1 MAITSSFTSSVQ
13 KTLARTESKLEKLE
27 GKLERALVKEHQ
39 LLKDLRHVMQHHAQ
53 HGGRPASD
61 GFDMGPRGGC
71 FPTKPLPNEWAPLDL
86 GALRE
91 TNNLDQTKGPVTA
104 DQLTQA
110 IERGTAD
117 LDGNAAG
124 GEYRAFSEWAAKN
137 QDRLTPEAKQVMDLY
152 SKFAAN
158 GQNGGIAHGDWK
170 QMLKEMKGVGD
181 KGAEKA
187 LAGLDKLPK
196 PISGE
201 DLAKAIRSGT
211 KDADNNTA
219 AELKT
224 FQDWAKK
231 NADKLSPEAKEVM
244 GKFEKHATK
253 AMATGDKDLS
263 STEWSKMMKDF
274 KSVGDVSAR
283 NSLAKLD
290 KENGPISGEDLLG
303 AIKQGAGDADGNS
316 KAELAEFQKWAAK
329 NKDRLTP
336 EAQKVMET
344 YEKHAKTAGP
354 KGLNKQGFDAMV
366 KDASQH
372 KTFHDASMR
381 NALETLD
388 GKNGKIS
395 AKDLT
400 NAINKGAGDLDGQAA
415 GLEFADLQKWARQNY
430 DRLSPDAR
438 KVVDTYEKYATQ
450 SLAKGQTGIANSD
463 FKKMVKEMEQLSAVR
478 LPPRFIAA

>member
-1 MAITSSFTSSVQ
+1 MAITSTFNPAVQ

-39 LLKDLRHVMQHHAQ
+39 LLKDLRHVMKHHAQ
-53 HGGRPASD
+53 HQQAGRPGAD
-61 GFDMGPRGGC
+61 TFDKGGC
-71 FPTKPLPNEWAPLDL
+71 FPSKPLPNEWSPLDV
-86 GALRE
+86 GALGE
-91 TNNLDQTKGPVTA
+91 TNKLDKTKGPITA
-104 DQLTQA
+104 DQLTKA
-110 IERGTAD
+110 IQRGTGD
-117 LDGNAAG
+117 HDGNAAK
-124 GEYRAFSEWAAKN
+124 GEYRAFAEWAEKN
-137 QDRLTPEAKQVMDLY
+137 QDRLTPEAKQVMDRF
-152 SKFAAN
+152 SKFAAERNAN
-158 GQNGGIAHGDWK
+158 GHTDGDWRK
-170 QMLKEMKGVGD
+170 MINDMKGVGD

-196 PISGE
+196 PISG
-201 DLAKAIRSGT
+201 DDMAKAIRKGT

-219 AELKT
+219 DELKA

-253 AMATGDKDLS
+253 AMATGDKDLNT
-263 STEWSKMMKDF
+263 TEWSKMMKDF

-283 NSLAKLD
+283 ESLATLD

-303 AIKQGAGDADGNS
+303 AIKQGAGDADANS
-316 KAELAEFQKWAAK
+316 TQELAEFQKWAEK

-344 YEKHAKTAGP
+344 YQQHAEAAGP
-354 KGLNKQGFDAMV
+354 EGMDKTDFDAMV

-381 NALETLD
+381 TALETLD
-388 GKNGKIS
+388 GKSGKIS

-450 SLAKGQTGIANSD
+450 SLAKGETGIANSE
-463 FKKMVKEMEQLSAVR
+463 FQKMVKEMEQLSVLR
-478 LPPRFIAA
+478 PPPRFIAA